1 MRDTDLTPC
10 PFPHARGRSGA
21 LIGAAVALALMLVQ
35 LAAIRARAAEA
46 APGDPI
52 NFTLPDLDG
61 KKVPLSKWR
70 GHPIVVD
77 FWATWCGPCRRQ
89 VPELQGLYERYHKS
103 RGLVVVGVACDTIQ
117 GAGVAAIQPFLDEF
131 AVNYPI
137 LVATDSV
144 IDKLGVEAIPT
155 TLFIDSDGMLVDKI
169 IGAGHSGELTAATR
183 ELLDGRGGGHR
194 GAPHPE
200 NPGAQPPGHV
210 IDISLPVIR

>member
-1 MRDTDLTPC
+1 MRMRVTV
-10 PFPHARGRSGA
+10 
-21 LIGAAVALALMLVQ
+21 AA
-35 LAAIRARAAEA
+35 AAIAAAILLAMTARRALAAEA

-61 KKVPLSKWR
+61 KKVQLSKWR

-89 VPELQGLYERYHKS
+89 VPELQELYQRYHKS

-117 GAGVAAIQPFLDEF
+117 GSGVAAIQPFLDEF
-131 AVNYPI
+131 QVNYPI
-137 LVATDSV
+137 LVATESV
-144 IDKLGVEAIPT
+144 IDKLEVEAIPT
-155 TLFIDSDGMLVDKI
+155 TMFIDADGLLVRKI
-169 IGAGHSGELTAATR
+169 IGAGHSGELTATTR

-194 GAPHPE
+194 GAPHPAPE
-200 NPGAQPPGHV
+200 EPGGGHV